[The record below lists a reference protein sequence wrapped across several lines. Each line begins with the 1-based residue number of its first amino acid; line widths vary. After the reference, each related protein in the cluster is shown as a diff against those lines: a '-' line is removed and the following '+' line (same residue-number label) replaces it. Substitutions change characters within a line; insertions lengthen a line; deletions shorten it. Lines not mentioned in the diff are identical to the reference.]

1 VDGLVEL
8 LLLDV
13 EARVARISIAP
24 VKALRLVHPE
34 EVELTPA
41 GVAGDRRFW
50 LVDGDGR
57 LVNAKRRPQLL
68 QVQVEWDEATRRL
81 ALGFPGGGRVEG
93 IVEPGE
99 VVETSLYDVPNASRA
114 VPGPW
119 QEALSAHA
127 GMPVRLLWSDG
138 GAVDRGTGGG
148 AVTLV
153 SRASLERL
161 REEAGRAEPV
171 DGRRFRM
178 LFEIDGVAPHEEDS
192 WLGQRV
198 RIGEAV
204 VAFTGDVGR
213 CTVTTRHPE
222 TGETDL
228 DTLRVLADYRPEG
241 KTEPLPFGVHG
252 AVIVPGRVRV
262 GDPIRPRARSSVGA

>member
-1 VDGLVEL
+1 VVVVEG
-8 LLLDV
+8 
-13 EARVARISIAP
+13 RIARISIAP

-57 LVNAKRRPQLL
+57 LVNAKRRPRLL

-81 ALGFPGGGRVEG
+81 ALIFPGGDRVEG
-93 IVEPGE
+93 VVEPGE
-99 VVETSLYDVPNASRA
+99 AVDAELYDVPNASRT

-119 QEALSAHA
+119 QEALSAHV
-127 GMPVRLLWSDG
+127 GMPLRLLW
-138 GAVDRGTGGG
+138 ADRGALDRGSGGG
-148 AVTLV
+148 AVSLV
-153 SRASLERL
+153 SRASLERF
-161 REEAGRAEPV
+161 REEAGSTEPV

-178 LFEIDGVAPHEEDS
+178 LFEIEGVAAHEEDS
-192 WLGQRV
+192 WLGRRV
-198 RIGEAV
+198 RVGEAE

-213 CTVTTRHPE
+213 CAVTTRHPE

-228 DTLRVLADYRPEG
+228 DTLRVLARYRPEG
-241 KTEPLPFGVHG
+241 RTEPLPFGVHG
-252 AVIVPGRVRV
+252 AVVAPGRVRV
-262 GDPIRPRARSSVGA
+262 GDPVNLLARSPVGT